1 MWQECEPIARQVLE
15 TAYFKGIL
23 NNDLDPNAYGAL
35 MVQDAYYCFKAQDAY
50 AAAATHP
57 LDDACGDFLQGK
69 YTSYEEYNAYYHE
82 TWHVREASGVI
93 PGDEIKEYAAYEAF
107 VAGNLD
113 SPYLFSVML
122 PCEYLWNWIAN
133 ELDKTAPKDGLY
145 YFWIEGNGGTP
156 DGAYQMAN
164 MLESYRRQNRR
175 GESQRDFPH
184 CSTARVES
192 IYNSDTLKIR
202 IIMAKKKIQSYRDK
216 ERL

>member
-1 MWQECEPIARQVLE
+1 M
-15 TAYFKGIL
+15 
-23 NNDLDPNAYGAL
+23 
-35 MVQDAYYCFKAQDAY
+35 
-50 AAAATHP
+50 
-57 LDDACGDFLQGK
+57 DDACGDFLQGK

-164 MLESYRRQNRR
+164 MLESYRRQIDEEKAKEIFRIALQH
-175 GESQRDFPH
+175 ELKVFTTATLLKSELLWQRK
-184 CSTARVES
+184 
-192 IYNSDTLKIR
+192 NSSLQR
-202 IIMAKKKIQSYRDK
+202 
-216 ERL
+216 